1 MNLKYEIAVFKRK
14 TGDGFY
20 DELYFMETNDIEEVE
35 FHAICLASDEFT
47 TRIIDNLDND
57 PGGWI
62 KIKWY

>member
-20 DELYFMETNDIEEVE
+20 DELYFMETNDIEEAE
-35 FHAICLASDEFT
+35 FYGICLASVEFT
-47 TRIIDNLDND
+47 TRIIENLYND
-57 PGGWI
+57 PSGWI